1 VLLAALRLVLASAKQ
16 RVMDSI
22 TTLRA
27 QLATPPV
34 PVLLAAL
41 RLRIACAQRTRM
53 EMMRMEH
60 ARIVAMVVPL
70 LLKQNLLQQPQL
82 LIARVW

>member
-1 VLLAALRLVLASAKQ
+1 
-16 RVMDSI
+16 
-22 TTLRA
+22 
-27 QLATPPV
+27 
-34 PVLLAAL
+34 
-41 RLRIACAQRTRM
+41 M

-82 LIARVW
+82 LHARVW